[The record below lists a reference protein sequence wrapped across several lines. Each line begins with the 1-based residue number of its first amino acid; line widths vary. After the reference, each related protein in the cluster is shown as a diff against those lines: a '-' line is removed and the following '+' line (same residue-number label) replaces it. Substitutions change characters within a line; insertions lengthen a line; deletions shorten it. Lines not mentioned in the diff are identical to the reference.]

1 MAEVTVTPVTSAPS
15 PLTRW
20 ERLPM
25 AGANALP
32 FCSRAALS
40 EVGVLAL
47 KNFSQFAVI
56 CATAAELPEAEAGDD
71 AGAEEAGADVA
82 GADVAGADVV
92 AGADTD

>member
-1 MAEVTVTPVTSAPS
+1 MGEFTVTFVTVAPS

-20 ERLPM
+20 VRLPI
-25 AGANALP
+25 AAANAVP
-32 FCSRAALS
+32 SCSRVTRCD
-40 EVGVLAL
+40 VGVLAL